1 MMDFSKKWGHTIRR
15 VFLFCEHCNAPARA
29 FYEAHGFTLDAQL
42 EDYYEE
48 EGGAVLY
55 SKSIIDL

>member
-1 MMDFSKKWGHTIRR
+1 MTDFSKKWRHIVRR
-15 VFLFCEHCNAPARA
+15 IFLFCEHRHATARS
-29 FYEAHGFTLDAQL
+29 FYEARGFTMGAQL

-55 SKSIIDL
+55 SRSMVDL